1 MRSAKD
7 LSPPARAS
15 RPLYLQLAHA
25 DMVVSWMIKM
35 LQNDKAAR
43 LDCESSRGK
52 LSCIMAWDE
61 VTELLRLMIA
71 DPR

>member
-1 MRSAKD
+1 
-7 LSPPARAS
+7 
-15 RPLYLQLAHA
+15 
-25 DMVVSWMIKM
+25 MVVSWMIKM